1 MNNAPLPWRTG
12 LSYGA
17 LALPLAFLALPLY
30 VNLPHH
36 ATQRHGLPLA
46 ALGALLLGTRLL
58 DALLDPFIGRWMD
71 RLFAGPRRRL
81 AALATAAAAL
91 LVLGFAALFFAP
103 LWPPG
108 PLMAWLGVA
117 LVLVYLAFSSLS
129 VLHQAWGT
137 RLGGDAARRS
147 GIAAWREGLGLLGV
161 LLASV
166 VAATWGFG
174 AATVVLAL
182 ALLGGLTLLQR
193 VPPAEL
199 ANHAASRLARRPES
213 ATDTVP
219 SADWRLPWR
228 QPRFRPLL
236 AVYLLNGLANAVPA
250 TLLAFFVQDRLQ
262 ASPQLALFL
271 ACYFAAAALALPLWV
286 RAVRR
291 LGLVP
296 VWLAGMVLAVAAFAS
311 ALALGPGDSAAF
323 AAICVASGL
332 ALGADLSAPAAL
344 LTGLVQRERQQGA
357 EGVYAGW
364 WTAATKL
371 NLGLAAGLALPL
383 LALAGYV
390 PGERSTTSLQALALA
405 YMGLP
410 CTLKLLAATL
420 LWRRWRREPEQWT

>member
-12 LSYGA
+12 LRYGA

-71 RLFAGPRRRL
+71 RLFAGPRSRL

-182 ALLGGLTLLQR
+182 ALLGGLALLQR

-199 ANHAASRLARRPES
+199 ANDAA
-213 ATDTVP
+213 P

-344 LTGLVQRERQQGA
+344 LTGLVQRERQHGA

-390 PGERSTTSLQALALA
+390 PGERSTTSLQSLALA
-405 YMGLP
+405 YVGLP
-410 CTLKLLAATL
+410 CTLKLLAAAL
-420 LWRRWRREPEQWT
+420 LWRQWRREPEQWT